1 MEIGWDGILQEDTR
15 GIFDMELEDIIK
27 FADEDE
33 NTHSMVCFLLIYL
46 KFLLWFNDEVF
57 DN

>member
-1 MEIGWDGILQEDTR
+1 VEIGWDGILQEDTR

-46 KFLLWFNDEVF
+46 KFLL
-57 DN
+57 